1 MPVTFTSAFAGA
13 IGPSLAPKVILA
25 ENNPGVL
32 PGTFIFVPVVT
43 TWSLRAVNGNW
54 KLRVRP
60 VEFEETAP
68 SVDVLF
74 QSVAK
79 EYDGS
84 VLGILLTG
92 MGTDGGQGMQA
103 LMDVGGHTVAE
114 SAETAAVFGMPKEAV
129 DRGAAKE
136 VLPLGNRHT
145 IESIC
150 SRGGGSIWLAVLR
163 PAPRS

>member
-1 MPVTFTSAFAGA
+1 M
-13 IGPSLAPKVILA
+13 
-25 ENNPGVL
+25 
-32 PGTFIFVPVVT
+32 
-43 TWSLRAVNGNW
+43 
-54 KLRVRP
+54 
-60 VEFEETAP
+60 
-68 SVDVLF
+68 F

-136 VLPLGNRHT
+136 VLPLGEIGTRL
-145 IESIC
+145 SQFA
-150 SRGGGSIWLAVLR
+150 RGEGFDLA
-163 PAPRS
+163 SSS